1 MRALK
6 NRLYKLASRD
16 DEDRI
21 EGFKITILTP
31 GEADQT
37 GSTLIW

>member
-21 EGFKITILTP
+21 EGFKITILTH